1 VRPAPLDRA
10 ALLEVL
16 PHRPPAVHLDLVTE
30 ASPEVLVALKRTAPG
45 DACFDGHFPGHPVL
59 PGVVLVEAMA
69 QACLVLYAYNYERRG
84 VVYLARAD
92 ARFLKP
98 VHPGDE
104 VRIVARRVK
113 FLPTIGVA
121 EAEAWVGADRVA
133 AARLAFGGPPE
144 PDDPPESA

>member
-1 VRPAPLDRA
+1 VKPAPLDRT
-10 ALLEVL
+10 ALLAIL
-16 PHRPPAVHLDLVTE
+16 PHRPPAVHLDRVSE
-30 ASPEVLVALKRTAPG
+30 ASPQELVAWKRTTPG
-45 DACFDGHFPGHPVL
+45 DACFEGHFPGQPVL
-59 PGVVLVEAMA
+59 PGVVLIEAMA

-84 VVYLARAD
+84 VFYLARAD

-113 FLPTIGVA
+113 FLPAVGVA

-133 AARLAFGGPPE
+133 LARLSFGAAPE